1 MTLSTPIKIILA
13 CVAVAALVLTAMS
26 GDSKSAGLKGSGRK
40 LQFGRPAKII
50 KKRNDSL
57 IVKPGEGAQPQ
68 LDNPEKNIKMRN
80 DSLIIK
86 TGDGTATTTT
96 IIVNAG
102 NAAAP

>member
-40 LQFGRPAKII
+40 LQFRRPAKII
-50 KKRNDSL
+50 KKRNNSL

-68 LDNPEKNIKMRN
+68 LDNPQKISRC
-80 DSLIIK
+80 
-86 TGDGTATTTT
+86 ATT
-96 IIVNAG
+96 I
-102 NAAAP
+102 